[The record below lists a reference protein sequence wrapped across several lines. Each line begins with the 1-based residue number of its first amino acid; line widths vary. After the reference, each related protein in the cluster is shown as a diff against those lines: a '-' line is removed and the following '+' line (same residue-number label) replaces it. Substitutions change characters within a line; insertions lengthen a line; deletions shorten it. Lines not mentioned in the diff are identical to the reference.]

1 LRYADLH
8 LHTYH
13 SDGTRSPK
21 EVIDVAQSHGLE
33 IIAISDHDN
42 LAAYYEIHPYARERG
57 VTLVPAIE
65 LSCLV
70 TVDGIGVD
78 VHILA
83 YAFDPHDERIDARL
97 RGFRETRE
105 QRGHAIVERLRTL
118 GYDIKAGRVDQLA
131 GGGAMGRP
139 HVARALVEAGYV
151 ASVAEAFDKLLGTG
165 KPGYVE
171 KERFRVSEAVSLIRG
186 AGGVTSVAHPTLYPD
201 HERLVPKLLDGGID
215 GVEVMHPDVDALN
228 RERYTNL
235 ARFRGKMTTGG
246 SDDHGSV
253 KTSETL
259 GTIKVPESM
268 IGPILERL

>member
-21 EVIDVAQSHGLE
+21 EVVDVARTHGLD

-42 LAAYYEIHPYARERG
+42 LAAFYEIHSYAAEHG
-57 VTLVPAIE
+57 VTLIPAIE
-65 LSCLV
+65 LSCLFE
-70 TVDGIGVD
+70 GVD
-78 VHILA
+78 VHVLA
-83 YAFDPHDERIDARL
+83 YAFDPHDEQIDARL
-97 RGFRETRE
+97 RGFRETR
-105 QRGHAIVERLRTL
+105 QRRGYAIVERLRAL
-118 GYDIKAGRVDQLA
+118 GYDIRAERVDQLA

-151 ASVAEAFDKLLGTG
+151 SSVAEAFDKLLGTG

-171 KERFRVSEAVSLIRG
+171 KERFRVNEAVSLIRN
-186 AGGVTSVAHPTLYPD
+186 AGGLTSVAHPTLYPD
-201 HERLVPKLLDGGID
+201 HEQLVPRLLDSGID
-215 GVEVMHPDVDALN
+215 GVEVMHPQVDELN

-235 ARFRGKMTTGG
+235 ARFRGKMVTGG
-246 SDDHGSV
+246 SDDHGTV

-259 GTIKVPESM
+259 GTVKVPETM